1 MPPQSDE
8 WDPCEVREEK
18 AADQQVSQ
26 AASQERIKGLLP
38 GRSRIRAALQ
48 LQLPVMLRPSASQ
61 PWLSGK
67 GVRSV
72 QKGGAAVVKRRP
84 PLLSFFWAR
93 GAERAI
99 GDRTGQARWANG
111 WGREEKPEPT
121 RKPDAEA

>member
-18 AADQQVSQ
+18 AADQQASQ

-61 PWLSGK
+61 PWLGGK

-72 QKGGAAVVKRRP
+72 QKGGAAVV
-84 PLLSFFWAR
+84 
-93 GAERAI
+93 
-99 GDRTGQARWANG
+99 
-111 WGREEKPEPT
+111 
-121 RKPDAEA
+121 